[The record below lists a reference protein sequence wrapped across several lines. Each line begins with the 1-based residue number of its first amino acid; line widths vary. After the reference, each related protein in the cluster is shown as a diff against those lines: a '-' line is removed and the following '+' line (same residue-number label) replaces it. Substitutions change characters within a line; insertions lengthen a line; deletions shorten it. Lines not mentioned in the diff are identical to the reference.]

1 MSKYYTSRGDE
12 GHTDQ
17 IGKTRLSKSHPK
29 IRALGAIDEASAA
42 LGLARAQMDLPEFHQ
57 LIKAIQTDL
66 YKIMTQVA
74 LEEPD
79 PQKFP
84 DLEDERLAWLEE
96 MISYHGDSLPKPKG
110 FILPGETL
118 ASATFGLA
126 RTIIRRAERET
137 AALADEGGLFSE
149 NTLPYLN
156 RLSSLCYV
164 LELMSA
170 VNQADNQE

>member
-1 MSKYYTSRGDE
+1 MSKYYTSRGD
-12 GHTDQ
+12 GGQTDQ
-17 IGKTRLSKSHPK
+17 LGKTRLSKSHPK

-42 LGLARAQMDLPEFHQ
+42 LGLARAQMNLPEFHQ
-57 LIKAIQTDL
+57 LIQAIQVDL

-74 LEEPD
+74 LEGPD
-79 PQKFP
+79 PEKFP
-84 DLEDERLAWLEE
+84 DLEGERLSWLEE
-96 MISYHGDSLPKPKG
+96 KISHYGDPLPKPKG

-137 AALADEGGLFSE
+137 TALDQEGGLFSE

-170 VNQADNQE
+170 AKPARKQE